1 MGDTLLIAVIA
12 GLIMDSLV
20 GDPYWMPHPIRVF
33 GNSISLVEKILN
45 KNKNRKIKGAVAWII
60 LVSITFIVFF
70 LLDKFLLSYPIV
82 WAVFTSLFVFW
93 GLSSRCL
100 IVEGVKVEQF
110 LMNGDLEGARKQL
123 SMIVGRDTSQLSET
137 KIRSAVIETLAE
149 NLSDGVIAP
158 LLFFAI
164 GGVPFMMMY
173 KMINTLDSMVGYKN
187 DRYMKFGYV
196 SAKMDDVANFIPARL
211 TALFIVIVSVSVRA
225 LKFIFKYGNSHS
237 SPNAGYP
244 ESAMAGVLDIRLGGA
259 SNYFGK
265 MVEKPYIGYND
276 RELLH
281 KDVVNTCLVN
291 AKVSFLAYIVLLIL
305 IFNNVLLIIR

>member
-1 MGDTLLIAVIA
+1 MK
-12 GLIMDSLV
+12 
-20 GDPYWMPHPIRVF
+20 R
-33 GNSISLVEKILN
+33 
-45 KNKNRKIKGAVAWII
+45 
-60 LVSITFIVFF
+60 
-70 LLDKFLLSYPIV
+70 
-82 WAVFTSLFVFW
+82 
-93 GLSSRCL
+93 
-100 IVEGVKVEQF
+100 
-110 LMNGDLEGARKQL
+110 DLEGARKQL

-158 LLFFAI
+158 IFFFAI
-164 GGVPFMMMY
+164 GGVPFMMTY

-196 SAKMDDVANFIPARL
+196 SAKMDDIANFIPARL
-211 TALFIVIVSVSVRA
+211 TALFIVIISVSVRA
-225 LKFIFKYGNSHS
+225 LKFIFRYGNSHS

-244 ESAMAGVLDIRLGGA
+244 ESAMAGVLDIRLGGT

-265 MVEKPYIGYND
+265 MVEKPYIGNND

-291 AKVSFLAYIVLLIL
+291 AKVSFLAYFVLLIL
-305 IFNNVLLIIR
+305 IFNNVLLIIKII